1 MNAVINLLVFGNI
14 LIALAAGFLTGTF
27 SRFIGVENEFWYG
40 AMLFFGTLF
49 IYNFQRFLRFKE
61 ISNSKSSRHQWI
73 INNKKKL
80 YFLIIS
86 SGLGATITFYF
97 LVSNTIA
104 LLVLLIV
111 CLVSLLYAYRFNSKT
126 ATVRELPYLKIHII
140 ALSWTLLSFV
150 WPVINSD
157 LPFTFNIFWT
167 CVAVYL
173 YFIGI
178 TIPFDIRDLPYDL
191 KRQKTLPQ
199 LLGVNRS
206 KILAIVLLFIS
217 ALILIITHPVSVFNP
232 FLYITYIV
240 QLLLLVKADTSSKEL
255 LFSGGIDGSILFFGL
270 FWLFQ

>member
-40 AMLFFGTLF
+40 IMLFFGTLF

-61 ISNSKSSRHQWI
+61 ISNSNSSRHQWI

-80 YFLIIS
+80 YFLMIV
-86 SGLGATITFYF
+86 SGLGAAITFYF
-97 LVSNTIA
+97 LVSNTVA
-104 LLVLLIV
+104 LITLVLI
-111 CLVSLLYAYRFNSKT
+111 CIVSLSYAYRLNNKT
-126 ATVRELPYLKIHII
+126 TTVREIPYLKIHII
-140 ALSWTLLSFV
+140 ALSWMLLAFV

-157 LPFTFNIFWT
+157 LPFTLNLLWI

-191 KRQKTLPQ
+191 KKQKTLPQ
-199 LLGVNRS
+199 ILGVFKS
-206 KILAIVLLFIS
+206 KVVAIILLLTS
-217 ALILIITHPVSVFNP
+217 CLLLIIIYPDALLNP
-232 FLYITYIV
+232 FLYLAYMV
-240 QLLLLVKADTSSKEL
+240 QILLVVLTNIASKEL
-255 LFSGGIDGSILFFGL
+255 FFSGGIDGSIVFFGL